1 MWAALSFTTQL
12 KGTSKD
18 GPPIACAMQVV
29 RVSGTIKKAE
39 EEAIRRA
46 RAEIMRAKR
55 ESGEG
60 SMDGLFGILG
70 KDDGEA
76 LKARVNITAG
86 SDVSDEDD
94 EMGMDSD
101 GDG

>member
-1 MWAALSFTTQL
+1 
-12 KGTSKD
+12 
-18 GPPIACAMQVV
+18 MQVV

-39 EEAIRRA
+39 QEAIKRA
-46 RAEIMRAKR
+46 RAAILRARR

-60 SMDGLFGILG
+60 STDALLGILG
-70 KDDGEA
+70 KDDEEAVQGGE
-76 LKARVNITAG
+76 NMTAG
-86 SDVSDEDD
+86 SDVSDEED